1 MFWIFLIVFALGV
14 ILVKLGNYSVWM
26 IVFSAGLKLAG
37 IVIAMLAA
45 LLAWAKLLRKKEHPI
60 AVKPEK
66 MT

>member
-45 LLAWAKLLRKKEHPI
+45 LLTWAKLSRKKGQ
-60 AVKPEK
+60 ALTVKSEK
-66 MT
+66 II